1 LRNKRKFMAN
11 KDNIYLASKPRYEIL
26 DGLRGVAAML
36 VVAYH
41 LLEIYF
47 HGGPEQPINHGY
59 LAVDF
64 FFVLS
69 GFVIGYAYDDRWKKP
84 HSLTPT
90 TKDEGGY
97 FTLWAFFKRRLI
109 RLHPMVIFGTLF
121 GALLFYFGSCSSFP
135 LINDTPWW
143 MLLLVMLW
151 CFTMAPLPHTMDIRG
166 WAETNPLNGPAWSL
180 QWEYLANILYA
191 LLFRRFSKV
200 ALGICVAIFAIFTIT
215 LCLNIDVTGFLQ
227 ERSYASYTVV
237 GGWSTTPDQLQIGLT
252 RLLYPFFCGLLLSR
266 SLTPT
271 PSPKDEGSSHSRWK
285 KLFTLHPSFFTL
297 KHGFWWCSLLIVV
310 LFCMPWMGLGTESDA
325 RWTNGLYEAFCI
337 VICFPLIVAIGAGS
351 SVKGGKS
358 EAINKFLGEI
368 SYPLYITHFPL
379 IYMMMSWMESH
390 KNAPLSTHI
399 LVAVCIFF
407 LAILIAYSS
416 YKLYDLP
423 VREWLKKKLFNKN
436 GK

>member
-1 LRNKRKFMAN
+1 MSNSN
-11 KDNIYLASKPRYEIL
+11 VYLASKPRYEIL

-41 LLEIYF
+41 LFEIHY
-47 HGGPEQPINHGY
+47 HGAPDQPINHGY

-69 GFVIGYAYDDRWKKP
+69 GFVIGYAYDDRWNKM
-84 HSLTPT
+84 ST
-90 TKDEGGY
+90 
-97 FTLWAFFKRRLI
+97 WAFFKRRLI

-121 GALLFYFGSCSSFP
+121 GALMFYFGSCAEFP

-143 MLLLVMLW
+143 MVVLVMLW
-151 CFTMAPLPHTMDIRG
+151 CFTMIPLPHSMDIRG

-191 LLFRRFSKV
+191 LVFRRLSKV
-200 ALGICVAIFAIFTIT
+200 ALGICVAIFAVFTIT
-215 LCLNIDVTGFLQ
+215 LCLDIDVTGFLA

-237 GGWSTTPDQLQIGLT
+237 GGWSTTPDQLQVGLT
-252 RLLYPFFCGLLLSR
+252 RLLYPFFSGLLVSR
-266 SLTPT
+266 I
-271 PSPKDEGSSHSRWK
+271 G
-285 KLFTLHPSFFTL
+285 KLI
-297 KHGFWWCSLLIVV
+297 KVRGGFWWCSLMIAV
-310 LFCMPWMGLGTESDA
+310 LFCMPWMGLGTEGDS

-337 VICFPLIVAIGAGS
+337 IICFPIIVAIGAGS

-358 EAINKFLGEI
+358 EAINRFLGDI

-379 IYMMMSWMESH
+379 IYMLMSWTDSH
-390 KNAPLSTHI
+390 KDAPLATHI
-399 LVAVCIFF
+399 FVSVCVFI
-407 LAILIAYSS
+407 LAILIAYGA

-423 VREWLKKKLFNKN
+423 VREWLKKKLFK
-436 GK
+436 

>member
-1 LRNKRKFMAN
+1 MTR
-11 KDNIYLASKPRYEIL
+11 NIYLASKPRYEIL

-41 LLEIYF
+41 LLEIHF
-47 HGGPEQPINHGY
+47 HGGPDQPINHGY

-69 GFVIGYAYDDRWKKP
+69 GFVIGYAYDDRWNKM
-84 HSLTPT
+84 ST
-90 TKDEGGY
+90 
-97 FTLWAFFKRRLI
+97 WAFFKRRLI

-121 GALLFYFGSCSSFP
+121 GALMFYFGSCAEFP
-135 LINDTPWW
+135 LVNETPWW
-143 MLLLVMLW
+143 KVLLVMLL
-151 CFTMAPLPHTMDIRG
+151 CFTMLPLPASMDIRG

-200 ALGICVAIFAIFTIT
+200 ALGICVAIFAFFTLT
-215 LCLNIDVTGFLQ
+215 LCLDIDLFGFLQ

-252 RLLYPFFCGLLLSR
+252 RLLYPFFCGLLVSR
-266 SLTPT
+266 I
-271 PSPKDEGSSHSRWK
+271 G
-285 KLFTLHPSFFTL
+285 KLI
-297 KHGFWWCSLLIVV
+297 KVRGGFWWCSLMIVV
-310 LFCMPWMGLGTESDA
+310 LFCMPWMGLGTEGES

-337 VICFPLIVAIGAGS
+337 LVCFPFIVAMGAGS

-358 EAINKFLGEI
+358 EAINRFLGDI

-379 IYMMMSWMESH
+379 VYMMMSWVDSH
-390 KNAPLSTHI
+390 KDASLGTHI
-399 LVAVCIFF
+399 FLSVCVFV
-407 LAILIAYSS
+407 LAILIAYGS
-416 YKLYDLP
+416 YRLYDLP
-423 VREWLKKKLFNKN
+423 VREWLKRKWFDNPKHSS
-436 GK
+436 